1 MLAPEPLTQRAA
13 TVRER
18 PAAFEWAGR
27 SLTVAARDAIRSSA
41 RIKWN
46 PYYVIE
52 FSRSFTNCC
61 VGITTKLVLLSA
73 MANRMNRS
81 PATSIAPQV

>member
-46 PYYVIE
+46 PYKASLTIDE
-52 FSRSFTNCC
+52 
-61 VGITTKLVLLSA
+61 SA
-73 MANRMNRS
+73 DVESYLRL
-81 PATSIAPQV
+81 